1 MIQSTGK
8 IRPILEVKD
17 HFTVVSVVCEVSF
30 ASRFYLQFSVSVKK
44 GAKTSSRVFSGFE
57 IARGSSVVHFESS
70 RRFLIEGGDGVFDD
84 PELHGGVRSRG

>member
-1 MIQSTGK
+1 MVNRQMLVFEVAIGSKTMIQSTGK

-57 IARGSSVVHFESS
+57 IARGSSSKWSISNQVVVS
-70 RRFLIEGGDGVFDD
+70 
-84 PELHGGVRSRG
+84 

>member
-8 IRPILEVKD
+8 IRPILEMKD
-17 HFTVVSVVCEVSF
+17 HFTVVSVVCGVSF
-30 ASRFYLQFSVSVKK
+30 AFPPFLWPVIK
-44 GAKTSSRVFSGFE
+44 GAKTSRGFLGRASRLHRFFNRRRPS
-57 IARGSSVVHFESS
+57 RL

>member
-30 ASRFYLQFSVSVKK
+30 AFPPFLWTVIK
-44 GAKTSSRVFSGFE
+44 GAKTSRGFSSWAELRDCVVSFNRRPSRL
-57 IARGSSVVHFESS
+57 